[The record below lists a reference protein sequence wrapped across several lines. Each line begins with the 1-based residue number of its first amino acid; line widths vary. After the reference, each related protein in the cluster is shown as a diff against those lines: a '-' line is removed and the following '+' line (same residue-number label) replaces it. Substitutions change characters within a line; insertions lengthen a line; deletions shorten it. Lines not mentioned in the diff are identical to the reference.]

1 MLEAMTTA
9 GPGPRERLLEAAE
22 RLTYTAGA
30 GVGVDALLKEAGV
43 ARRSLYQ
50 HFGGKDALIAELL
63 RGTAQKDLDAY
74 RTAMDSAGGDP
85 RTRILA
91 VFDYLDTVISS
102 PGFRGC
108 RYLGTDLALA
118 SPDHPAHQVTR
129 DYRHG
134 LHELIRQEIQQ
145 LGHPDPTAGAEEIL
159 LLIEGTLASGAT
171 RPDARPAQV
180 ARRMAATGL
189 R

>member
-1 MLEAMTTA
+1 MNVA

-30 GVGVDALLKEAGV
+30 NVGVGALLKEANV

-63 RGTAQKDLDAY
+63 RDTARKDLDAY
-74 RTAMDSAGGDP
+74 RSAMESAGDDP
-85 RTRILA
+85 QARVLA
-91 VFDYLDTVISS
+91 IFDYLDEVVSS

-118 SPDHPAHQVTR
+118 GPDHPAHRVTR
-129 DYRHG
+129 DYRRG
-134 LHELIRQEIQQ
+134 LHDLVQHEMQRLA
-145 LGHPDPTAGAEEIL
+145 HPDPADAAEQIL
-159 LLIEGTLASGAT
+159 LLIEGTLATGAT
-171 RPDARPAQV
+171 RPTARPAQT
-180 ARRMAATGL
+180 ARRITNTL
-189 R
+189 LDK